1 MATTISGS
9 AVTTPLVTADDIAVD
24 TDTIVVDAT
33 NNRVGI
39 GTSSPDANLD
49 IESNLPTIR
58 LTEADDSTY
67 SEISQNFGYLILS
80 ADAGNAGSGDGILF
94 KVDSADA
101 MRIDSDGNLLVGKTG
116 SAFGTEGVEVRPD
129 ALWVTRDSDTPVFLN
144 RETTDGNILTFS
156 KDSSTVGNIG
166 TKSSD
171 LYIGKNESG
180 LLFDV
185 TGEDGIRPFNTTTQV
200 ESDNNLDLGSSSARF
215 DDIYATNSTIQTSD
229 RNEKQQ
235 IASLTSAEIT
245 AAKAISKLFKTF
257 KWNDSV
263 AEKGDSARTH
273 AGVIAQDVEQALTD
287 AGLSAGDYAFF
298 ISSTWWETQTDIP
311 AVEAVDA
318 VLDEDGNVVT
328 EAVEAA
334 DAYTRTDTYETANEA
349 PEGATQ
355 RTRLGIRYPEL
366 LAFVGA
372 ATEQRLASIEAR
384 LDALESGA

>member
-1 MATTISGS
+1 MSTTISGS

-39 GTSSPDANLD
+39 GTSSPTDGKLHVVSD
-49 IESNLPTIR
+49 
-58 LTEADDSTY
+58 
-67 SEISQNFGYLILS
+67 
-80 ADAGNAGSGDGILF
+80 GNAAEVIGSFEANNGTQSLDLGYYYIKQRGGSYF
-94 KVDSADA
+94 AFDVGSSER
-101 MRIDSDGNLLVGKTG
+101 MRIDSSGNLLVGKTG

-144 RETTDGNILTFS
+144 RETSEGDILTFT
-156 KDSSTVGNIG
+156 KDTSTVGSIG
-166 TKSSD
+166 VANTDNLFISGNSTHAGLSFSD
-171 LYIGKNESG
+171 DE
-180 LLFDV
+180 V
-185 TGEDGIRPFNTTTQV
+185 VPFQNGSV
-200 ESDNNLDLGSSSARF
+200 SDNAIDLGKAGVRF
-215 DDIYATNSTIQTSD
+215 DDIFATNSTIQTSD

-235 IASLTSAEIT
+235 ITSLTSAEIT

-334 DAYTRTDTYETANEA
+334 DAYTRTDTYETVNEA

-366 LAFVGA
+366 LAFIGA

-384 LDALESGA
+384 LDVLEG

>member
-245 AAKAISKLFKTF
+245 AAKAISKLLKTF

-298 ISSTWWETQTDIP
+298 ISSTWWE
-311 AVEAVDA
+311 ANGEVYYA
-318 VLDEDGNVVT
+318 L
-328 EAVEAA
+328 A
-334 DAYTRTDTYETANEA
+334 DA
-349 PEGATQ
+349 PEGATEC
-355 RTRLGIRYPEL
+355 TRLGIRYPEL

-372 ATEQRLASIEAR
+372 ATEQRLASSEAR